1 MNNDGKHSLGR
12 DVMAKKH
19 SELFA
24 DTYELYAESG
34 KGKEFNSILEKTY
47 KNISDKSSEEEIL
60 STIEEEIDSSG
71 ATKEDRVKFKNIA
84 KEIMAAAKTAKSTGF
99 NGLGEK
105 SSLAESFKSMSDVTR
120 AFASENVSIN
130 GTNMNLSKAISM
142 YGGSNKLINEAK
154 DHYSGIIDYHKGDVT
169 SLERAGKI
177 ATFMN
182 LDEMMEDGKINKEEE
197 NAFSDI
203 LSKKTV
209 KMSKKEWLGYLDNVD
224 LGDKSEKA
232 IRERINKEYAGK
244 GEEDLLSLPLEKIIT
259 KNEISENSKV
269 NSSNFFK
276 SFKKE
281 TESKI
286 EAEKIKENALQID
299 MVAEKLG
306 MGKVI
311 ELLSAIANNTV
322 GGNDEEKEKIMSQ
335 LYNKMLNRDINT
347 KAESRISDESLGVYK
362 LLSGG

>member
-1 MNNDGKHSLGR
+1 
-12 DVMAKKH
+12 
-19 SELFA
+19 
-24 DTYELYAESG
+24 
-34 KGKEFNSILEKTY
+34 
-47 KNISDKSSEEEIL
+47 
-60 STIEEEIDSSG
+60 
-71 ATKEDRVKFKNIA
+71 
-84 KEIMAAAKTAKSTGF
+84 
-99 NGLGEK
+99 
-105 SSLAESFKSMSDVTR
+105 
-120 AFASENVSIN
+120 
-130 GTNMNLSKAISM
+130 M
-142 YGGSNKLINEAK
+142 YGGGNKLIAEAQ
-154 DHYSGIIDYHKGDVT
+154 DHYSGITDWHKGDVT

-182 LDEMMEDGKINKEEE
+182 LDKMMEDGKINKKEE

-209 KMSKKEWLGYLDNVD
+209 NMSKKEWFGYLDNVD
-224 LGDKSEKA
+224 LGEKSEKA

-244 GEEDLLSLPLEKIIT
+244 DEEDLLSLPLEKIIT

-281 TESKI
+281 TENKI